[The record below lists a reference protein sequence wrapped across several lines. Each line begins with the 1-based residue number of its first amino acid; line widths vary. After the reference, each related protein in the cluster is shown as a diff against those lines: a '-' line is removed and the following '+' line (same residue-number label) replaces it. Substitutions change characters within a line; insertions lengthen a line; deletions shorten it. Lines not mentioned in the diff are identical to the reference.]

1 MDKTNVNT
9 NWQRLASVIRWS
21 GMTINR
27 FAHHIGLSR
36 GENLYQ
42 IKRGNNGISLNLAER
57 IVTHFPQ
64 INRLWLL
71 TGEGEMLLDEARA
84 TGLVPFYRLDA
95 ELSVRKIETVQPEC
109 MISLPVVASCDL
121 AMIYMGTAMGRQL
134 PVGTIV
140 FLKQVEV
147 EHLIP
152 GKEYLVCSRQF
163 DALRLVRTTPEA
175 GLLRL
180 VAGDRKNFDDLT
192 IRVEEIEKLY
202 SVCAKLTIQ

>member
-1 MDKTNVNT
+1 MQENK
-9 NWQRLASVIRWS
+9 NWQRLEAVLRWANMS
-21 GMTINR
+21 ANY

-71 TGEGEMLLDEARA
+71 TGEGEMLLDEALAR
-84 TGLVPFYRLDA
+84 GSVPFYRLDA
-95 ELSVRKIETVQPEC
+95 ELAVRKIDTVQPEC

-121 AMIYMGTAMGRQL
+121 AMLYMGTAMGRQL

-140 FLKQVEV
+140 FLKQVGV

-163 DALRLVRTTPEA
+163 DALRLVRTTTEA

>member
-1 MDKTNVNT
+1 M
-9 NWQRLASVIRWS
+9 RWANMS
-21 GMTINR
+21 ANY